1 MLKGLTNTI
10 KNACNDIEL
19 TLSEYIVIGG
29 KTIPIKAE
37 LNDDCY
43 DNGNFIGTFILK
55 ELKFEAS
62 NEISYINKEFE
73 YYKRING
80 ESIKIGTFI
89 TTEINNSDSEEVT
102 KVVAMDYGL
111 KTQIEYKSNLDYS
124 SGNITLLDVWNEC
137 CELSGLES
145 GVTEFTN
152 SDFIVTDD
160 QFTGTG
166 ATIRD
171 VFIGIG
177 LSSGSFIKVMN
188 DDKIYPI
195 FNEYDSNIKSG
206 NNITLENDI
215 NNNPIDIQIDGNT
228 EQTTYTG
235 KNVIPLKQYNYT
247 NKGVTVTTD
256 IETGIITI
264 NGTCEEDNTAYVIY
278 DDFILNG
285 SYTFNLIYL
294 SGTISN
300 TTNTTRLHIADK
312 DWGNQFYLPFVNSNN
327 YTSRKNISNVTYK
340 YHFIRIDKN
349 VTFNNYKV
357 KAQLVKGI
365 NSDYDYE
372 PYVGG
377 QPSPNPDYPQEI
389 KSVSGVE
396 NLLDESLLV
405 DTSTTNGITFEKNDD
420 NTFNLSG
427 TVVGSTYNKTLLTLS
442 EDLQPNENYYF
453 YCSQPY
459 NSATFNIC
467 VRVYF
472 SDNTFQN
479 IIPDRDTK
487 IQNKKITATYV
498 VFYAGVGT
506 TVDTANNVRLML
518 SKKASDYVPYG
529 HWLKVKNTGKNLF
542 DINNQYKV
550 GQSFEYKGITITY
563 NENGYITLNGTA
575 SANGDIN
582 IVPKNYT
589 ITLDKDIYLCFEK
602 ASGSISVD
610 RGFSCEA
617 INKSGGSIWSY
628 GVKESAP
635 IKKVPYS
642 DIVSIRWLRI
652 SLTSG
657 TAFTNYKIRCWVST
671 ENSLDFEPYKET
683 STLIDMNKYDSEGNI
698 TDYYELSS
706 IGDTKDELNIDK
718 DGNVSITQNI
728 GEAVLNGTETGW
740 GKSGATGNVSYYYS
754 AVYGTSG
761 YKFNDIDLTN
771 VGTTS
776 STTPVPAYCD
786 YFQSIAG
793 NKIFTDIKGLTF
805 DYISNTKTIEL
816 RLGFGLDTTITTVDL
831 LKTWLSTHPVTVK
844 YILDKPQTI
853 SLGKMS
859 PLKLLEG
866 TNNIT
871 TNDELQPNMKI
882 EYSVIN
888 EIVEEYTELEDKR
901 DTQPITC
908 LRLGL
913 SQIEGENV
921 DIQDEDLIKK
931 YGEHWLIINDNPFAY
946 TQEKRVELINAIF
959 DKVKGFGYSSF
970 VSKTSFKPYL
980 TCGDVIKFR
989 NKAGELVKSIV
1000 LRYNHNFD
1008 EITLEAP
1015 SETSATVNY
1024 VYPTKDID
1032 LIKRTEIILDKNT
1045 NQITS
1050 LTQQTTSIQNDL
1062 QQNYY
1067 DITQTNQLIQTS
1079 STGLTNTFSEAG
1091 GNNIFRNTGLW
1102 FSQSDANNPYE
1113 YWTGK
1118 NVSKQNT
1125 DKSSNGSLMMLKKG
1139 TLEQEQV
1146 VSNGNYT
1153 VSFKYKKLI
1162 QLATCKVI
1170 VNDNEYEL
1178 TQMTDTEWQTGLK
1191 DADGNIVI
1199 KPLEV
1204 TSNHIN
1210 VKFTSTVDNAIEIYD
1225 LMVNAGTVKLAYS
1238 QNENEVTTDTVNI
1251 SKGIT
1256 ITSSANDTKFKAN
1269 ADGIR
1274 IVDKNNEKTILTEFT
1289 DKGMS
1294 TKQMEVE
1301 NGATIVKVLVQN
1313 VGNQTWFTR
1322 I

>member
-19 TLSEYIVIGG
+19 TLSEYIVMNGQ
-29 KTIPIKAE
+29 TIPIKAE

-43 DNGNFIGTFILK
+43 DNGNFVGTFILK

-62 NEISYINKEFE
+62 NEISYRNKEFE

-111 KTQIEYKSNLDYS
+111 KTQVEYKSNLDYG

-215 NNNPIDIQIDGNT
+215 NNNPIDIQIDGKI
-228 EQTTYTG
+228 EQ
-235 KNVIPLKQYNYT
+235 
-247 NKGVTVTTD
+247 
-256 IETGIITI
+256 
-264 NGTCEEDNTAYVIY
+264 NGTPTPD
-278 DDFILNG
+278 
-285 SYTFNLIYL
+285 
-294 SGTISN
+294 
-300 TTNTTRLHIADK
+300 
-312 DWGNQFYLPFVNSNN
+312 
-327 YTSRKNISNVTYK
+327 
-340 YHFIRIDKN
+340 
-349 VTFNNYKV
+349 
-357 KAQLVKGI
+357 
-365 NSDYDYE
+365 E
-372 PYVGG
+372 PV
-377 QPSPNPDYPQEI
+377 EI

-396 NLLDESLLV
+396 NLLNVSNTDKTINGVTFTKNSDGTITVNGTATATTIYNLLENSSLTL
-405 DTSTTNGITFEKNDD
+405 EKG
-420 NTFNLSG
+420 TYILSG
-427 TVVGSTYNKTLLTLS
+427 CPNGGSDSTYKLDIPVGSYPTDYGADAKVIVNEETTYNS
-442 EDLQPNENYYF
+442 MRIVIY
-453 YCSQPY
+453 S
-459 NSATFNIC
+459 
-467 VRVYF
+467 
-472 SDNTFQN
+472 
-479 IIPDRDTK
+479 
-487 IQNKKITATYV
+487 
-498 VFYAGVGT
+498 GT
-506 TVDTANNVRLML
+506 TLNDLVFKPML
-518 SKKASDYVPYG
+518 SKKMADYVPYG
-529 HWLKVKNTGKNLF
+529 HWLKVKN
-542 DINNQYKV
+542 
-550 GQSFEYKGITITY
+550 
-563 NENGYITLNGTA
+563 
-575 SANGDIN
+575 
-582 IVPKNYT
+582 
-589 ITLDKDIYLCFEK
+589 
-602 ASGSISVD
+602 
-610 RGFSCEA
+610 
-617 INKSGGSIWSY
+617 INKLNQEQSIM
-628 GVKESAP
+628 
-635 IKKVPYS
+635 
-642 DIVSIRWLRI
+642 
-652 SLTSG
+652 
-657 TAFTNYKIRCWVST
+657 
-671 ENSLDFEPYKET
+671 
-683 STLIDMNKYDSEGNI
+683 IDMNKYDENGNI
-698 TDYYELSS
+698 IDYYELCS
-706 IGDTKDELNIDK
+706 IDNTKDELNIDK

-728 GEAVLNGTETGW
+728 GEAVLDGTEIGW
-740 GKSGATGNVSYYYS
+740 GKSGATSNVSYYYS

-793 NKIFTDIKGLTF
+793 NKIFTNIKGLIF
-805 DYISNTKTIEL
+805 NYISNTKTIEL

-831 LKTWLSTHPVTVK
+831 LKTWLSTHPITVK
-844 YILDKPQTI
+844 YILAKPQTI
-853 SLGKMS
+853 NLGKIT

-908 LRLGL
+908 VRLGM

-946 TQEKRVELINAIF
+946 TQDKRVQLINAIF
-959 DKVKGFGYSSF
+959 NKVKGFGYSAF

-980 TCGDVIKFR
+980 TCGDVIKFK

-1008 EITLEAP
+1008 EINLEAP

-1032 LIKRTEIILDKNT
+1032 LIKRTEIIVDKNT

-1050 LTQQTTSIQNDL
+1050 LTQQTTTIQNDL

-1067 DITQTNQLIQTS
+1067 DKTQTNQLIQTS
-1079 STGLTNTFSEAG
+1079 GEGITNTFSEAG

-1102 FSQSDANNPYE
+1102 FEDSSTSYYIYPKSDLYPSNQTFTNGQRAYEFWDGLVLKQYYEKAANL
-1113 YWTGK
+1113 TAM
-1118 NVSKQNT
+1118 SLQN
-1125 DKSSNGSLMMLKKG
+1125 GY
-1139 TLEQEQV
+1139 LEQKQQV
-1146 VSNGNYT
+1146 PNGNYT

-1162 QLATCKVI
+1162 ESATTKVI
-1170 VNDNEYEL
+1170 INNVEYNL
-1178 TQMTDTEWQTGLK
+1178 TKLEDTEFRTGEQ
-1191 DADGNIVI
+1191 DSDGNYITQ
-1199 KPLEV
+1199 PLEV
-1204 TSNHIN
+1204 TDGYIFVRFYTN
-1210 VKFTSTVDNAIEIYD
+1210 VNNSTIIYD
-1225 LMVNAGTVKLAYS
+1225 LMVNAGSVKLAYS
-1238 QNENEVTTDTVNI
+1238 QNQNETTTDTVNI

-1256 ITSSANDTKFKAN
+1256 ITSSNTDTTFKAN
-1269 ADGIR
+1269 SDGIR
-1274 IVDKNNEKTILTEFT
+1274 TLNKNNETLSEFT
-1289 DKGMS
+1289 DKGMKN
-1294 TKQMEVE
+1294 KQIEVTDE
-1301 NGATIVKVLVQN
+1301 ATIVQVLWQN
-1313 VGNQTWFTR
+1313 VGDQTWLTR
-1322 I
+1322 L